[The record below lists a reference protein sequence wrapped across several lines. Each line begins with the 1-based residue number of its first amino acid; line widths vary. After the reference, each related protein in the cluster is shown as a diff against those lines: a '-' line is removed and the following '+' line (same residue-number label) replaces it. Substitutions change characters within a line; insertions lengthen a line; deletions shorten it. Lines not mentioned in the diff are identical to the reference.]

1 MPKARGQKGAVE
13 EVRNFNYLSLCV
25 RETGPGTERVVRTD
39 TTARLSRKAAG
50 GKIALKMSGLTDD
63 QVLDLRGMHQ
73 FQGMS
78 ATDLARE
85 FDKPVRSIYAL
96 LAYRT
101 RGLLEPKAED
111 YPRGSVGRVKK

>member
-1 MPKARGQKGAVE
+1 MPKARGQKGAGE

-25 RETGPGTERVVRTD
+25 RETGPGTERVVR
-39 TTARLSRKAAG
+39 LSRKAAG
-50 GKIALKMSGLTDD
+50 GKIALKMGGLTDD